1 LRNVKTPT
9 WYCTIQQQQQ
19 QQQELKMMKYTAS
32 IHRIRRWSLQQP
44 QQHSLALTTTRIIR
58 KTFASVVSNELY
70 WSSLEIDEGE
80 SINDPPPSS
89 LSQAAP
95 GPPSIVV
102 PLNSQYESIP
112 CDVAELVQQ
121 YSDRHPTAVSL
132 QMLIHTGKGQQGDLW
147 GRTYHSASN
156 KHVRTTSSAPNLMMM
171 TSPHRRLGLDSNYS
185 KQRIQIQ
192 MADFLRKELPIRLA
206 HRIRDLDEV
215 PHLRHMGAVQEVKN
229 IYIHSFMQIT
239 STIPPTIRTNE
250 EEQQFAALLSSL
262 YQNHASV
269 LVQMAKG
276 AYQLRTELR
285 QQQKEQ
291 RRKQQQNFRVRGS
304 YPSSSDTSTG
314 RQSRDMDSNNN
325 YNSTDDCTFAQMN
338 ECHAFLDRFYMSRI
352 GIRFLAAQYITL
364 RNANLQQQQPT
375 PVRSASLS
383 LQPQRNNCTT
393 GSNSNYI
400 GMIFQET
407 SPSQC
412 VRQAA
417 MDASMMCRRMYGRCP
432 RVDITGQLDLT
443 FPYIPTYLHYIV
455 LELLKNALRATMET
469 HMNHTSTVPL
479 PPVLVTIADGIT
491 NEDVVIK
498 IADCG
503 GGIPRSQ
510 MDQIWSYLFT
520 TADPKIQEMFVG
532 HNGGTVTGNTTTS
545 NNNNNVTEHSYE
557 APLAG
562 LGYGLPI
569 SRSYCR
575 YFGGDLDI
583 ISMEGYGTDAFIY
596 LKRLGDSKEPVPI

>member
-1 LRNVKTPT
+1 MIISTIHCMRRSLLRPHSFGNK
-9 WYCTIQQQQQ
+9 
-19 QQQELKMMKYTAS
+19 KYPILHNS
-32 IHRIRRWSLQQP
+32 
-44 QQHSLALTTTRIIR
+44 
-58 KTFASVVSNELY
+58 FASVSNELY
-70 WSSLEIDEGE
+70 WSSLEIDDGE
-80 SINDPPPSS
+80 NILDRHSS
-89 LSQAAP
+89 VEA
-95 GPPSIVV
+95 VT
-102 PLNSQYESIP
+102 PLIPLHSQYESIP
-112 CDVAELVQQ
+112 SDVADLVNR
-121 YSDRHPTAVSL
+121 YSDRLPTAVSL
-132 QMLIHTGKGQQGDLW
+132 QMLIQAGKGQHGDLW

-156 KHVRTTSSAPNLMMM
+156 KHVRSTSSSPNLMMI
-171 TSPHRRLGLDSNYS
+171 TSPHRRLGLDTNYS

-229 IYIHSFMQIT
+229 IYIHSLMQMT
-239 STIPPTIRTNE
+239 STIPATIRTND
-250 EEQQFAALLSSL
+250 EEQQFATLLSSL

-269 LVQMAKG
+269 LVQMAQG

-285 QQQKEQ
+285 QQKKDL
-291 RRKQQQNFRVRGS
+291 RRKQQ
-304 YPSSSDTSTG
+304 
-314 RQSRDMDSNNN
+314 SNNYARN
-325 YNSTDDCTFAQMN
+325 TKTKEDDDCTFAQMN
-338 ECHAFLDRFYMSRI
+338 ECHEFLDRFYMSRI

-364 RNANLQQQQPT
+364 RNSNIQQQLAAAAAAVNP
-375 PVRSASLS
+375 SSMS
-383 LQPQRNNCTT
+383 LQPQHTT
-393 GSNSNYI
+393 SKPNHVSNSNYI
-400 GMIFQET
+400 GMICQET

-432 RVDITGQLDLT
+432 RVEVTGQLDLT

-469 HMNHTSTVPL
+469 HMNHTNTVPL
-479 PPVLVTIADGIT
+479 PPVHVTIADGMT

-510 MDQIWSYLFT
+510 IDQIWSYLFT
-520 TADPKIQEMFVG
+520 TADPKIQDLFVG
-532 HNGGTVTGNTTTS
+532 TKST
-545 NNNNNVTEHSYE
+545 NNNSTTLNNNGTEHSYE